1 MAMRKAPSNDENPQ
15 DSSSWR
21 RRRRR
26 REFDMLNDR
35 CLLHIFSFLHY
46 DDLNL
51 VAVCNR
57 YCNEIR
63 SEKSLNQTRT
73 GLEQSCSAK
82 TPLSFP
88 FSVRSRI
95 ENGTK
100 CLKEIEEILRL
111 RGLLRLKQL
120 VTFNMLLCKTRCPE
134 LC

>member
-1 MAMRKAPSNDENPQ
+1 MRKAPSNDENPQ